1 MLRRLK
7 EDVLSDLPPKII
19 QDYYCELSDLQKKLY
34 RDFAKNEK
42 ESIKNDVSSTE
53 KEGKTHVFQALQY
66 MRKLCNHP
74 ALVVSPNH
82 PKYDEVE
89 LFLASRHSQL
99 RNIEHSP
106 KLQSLRTLLL
116 ECGIGTQDSDY
127 GKLSQKKSNDAL
139 MPLEGVISEH
149 RALIFCQLKD
159 MLDIVENDLLK
170 KYLPSV
176 TYMRLDGSTDPRNRQ
191 AIVRKFNDDPSID
204 VLLLTT
210 KVGGLGLNL
219 TGADTVIFVE
229 HDWNPMS
236 DLQAMDRAHRLGQKK
251 VVNVYRLITKDTLE
265 EKIMG
270 LQKFKMNIAS
280 TIVNQQNA
288 GLQSMDTNQ
297 LLDLFD
303 VEDGGVKMEEGGGN
317 ANDNGAASGNGNG
330 AGANLGNGGNNV
342 TEELTGGLT
351 GKAAGAVGEL
361 GELWDEQ
368 QYEDEYNL
376 DNFIKTLK

>member
-1 MLRRLK
+1 M
-7 EDVLSDLPPKII
+7 ETD
-19 QDYYCELSDLQKKLY
+19 
-34 RDFAKNEK
+34 
-42 ESIKNDVSSTE
+42 
-53 KEGKTHVFQALQY
+53 EGSPKTHIFQALQY

-82 PKYDEVE
+82 PQAAEVAS
-89 LFLASRHSQL
+89 FLASKKSDL
-99 RNIEHSP
+99 RDIEHAP
-106 KLQSLRTLLL
+106 KLKSLKTLLL
-116 ECGIGTQDSDY
+116 ECGIGVRDSEY
-127 GKLSQKKSNDAL
+127 SGSKYKNKQKQQQLISS
-139 MPLEGVISEH
+139 EGVISEH

-159 MLDIVENDLLK
+159 MLDIVEEELLK
-170 KYLPSV
+170 KHMPSV
-176 TYMRLDGSTDPRNRQ
+176 TYMRLDGRTDPRNRQ
-191 AIVRKFNDDPSID
+191 AIVRKFNEDPSID

-229 HDWNPMS
+229 HDWNPMN

-251 VVNVYRLITKDTLE
+251 VVNVYRLITKSTLE

-288 GLQSMDTNQ
+288 GLASMDTNQ

-303 VEDGGVKMEEGGGN
+303 VDEAATKIDANGQEEKKDKVQED
-317 ANDNGAASGNGNG
+317 
-330 AGANLGNGGNNV
+330 
-342 TEELTGGLT
+342 LTDGLIP
-351 GKAAGAVGEL
+351 AEAVGEL
-361 GELWDEQ
+361 GQLWDES

-376 DNFIKTLK
+376 DNFIKKLK